1 MKNLPGV
8 RKQEPQEMFTFRIP
22 TRMRQNINKTAKAN
36 RTTPSEVARFAL
48 KNLLQDD

>member
-8 RKQEPQEMFTFRIP
+8 KKQEPQEMFTFRIP
-22 TRMRQNINKTAKAN
+22 TRMRQSINKTAKAN

-48 KNLLQDD
+48 KNLLQND